1 MYIIAVRVCVFV
13 SLCVLAERV
22 CRVCVCMRA
31 CMCVCVCV
39 CVRIRGGRPCVFR
52 LSCFRPHVSLLP
64 NVSLLNSHVRMQALE
79 LISSQAPTYV
89 RVQVLKL
96 INLLCMI
103 GPVERSHG
111 NHASRT
117 EGEPFSHPL
126 RYTCDVKF
134 FEHECAIRYT
144 TLCVCVRV
152 CMCVCV
158 CVCVRVCICVC
169 VYVCVHKAALFTLY
183 VAFVN

>member
-1 MYIIAVRVCVFV
+1 MLSSSPLSVILPVV
-13 SLCVLAERV
+13 LVLAERV

-126 RYTCDVKF
+126 RYTRDDVWEVSPF
-134 FEHECAIRYT
+134 
-144 TLCVCVRV
+144 L
-152 CMCVCV
+152 
-158 CVCVRVCICVC
+158 
-169 VYVCVHKAALFTLY
+169 TLY
-183 VAFVN
+183 VIPVMMCGR